1 MATAR
6 STPADSDIARRRME
20 RRLASGRKS
29 DARWREVLEG
39 AARVF
44 QRLGYPQT
52 TLEDVA
58 AEVGINRAT
67 LYYYVGT
74 KEELLVSLLHQPI
87 EAMRTGLEE
96 IVAQDLPA
104 REKLAQGLRAYLAAM
119 EQRPELFI
127 FVGENIHKVMAG
139 REATDIQDNADRW
152 GRLLAG
158 VIAEGAKT
166 GEFRDDLDPQV
177 ATLGISGMFNW
188 IYRWFDPAGPKR
200 LSELGETF
208 VEMALS
214 SLAPEAA
221 RRQPRLPG

>member
-6 STPADSDIARRRME
+6 TTRTRQASSDIARRRME

-58 AEVGINRAT
+58 NEVGINRAT

-87 EAMRTGLEE
+87 ESLRTGLEE
-96 IVAQDLPA
+96 IVARDLSTS
-104 REKLAQGLRAYLAAM
+104 EKLTEGLRAYVTAM

-127 FVGENIHKVMAG
+127 FVGENIHKVMSG
-139 REATDIQDNADRW
+139 PEANDIQANADRW
-152 GRLLAG
+152 GRLMAK
-158 VIAEGAKT
+158 VIAEGQRT
-166 GEFRDDLDPQV
+166 GEFRDDVDPQL
-177 ATLGISGMFNW
+177 ATLAISGMFNW
-188 IYRWFDPAGPKR
+188 VYRWYDPAGRMK
-200 LSELGETF
+200 LSEIGEMF
-208 VEMALS
+208 IELALS
-214 SLAPEAA
+214 SLSPAA
-221 RRQPRLPG
+221 ANRPR

>member
-6 STPADSDIARRRME
+6 TPPAASDIARRRME

-44 QRLGYPQT
+44 ERLGYPQT

-87 EAMRTGLEE
+87 EAMRAGLEE
-96 IVAQDLPA
+96 IVAKDLPA
-104 REKLAQGLRAYLAAM
+104 REKLAEALRAYLTAM
-119 EQRPELFI
+119 SQRPELFI
-127 FVGENIHKVMAG
+127 SVSENLHKVMSG
-139 REATDIQDNADRW
+139 REAADIQDNADRW
-152 GRLLAG
+152 RQLLAG
-158 VIAEGAKT
+158 VIAEGART
-166 GEFRDDLDPQV
+166 GEFRGDLDPQV
-177 ATLGISGMFNW
+177 ATLGVSGMFNW
-188 IYRWFDPAGPKR
+188 IYRWFDPSGPKS
-200 LSELGETF
+200 LVELGETF

-214 SLAPEAA
+214 SLSPAA
-221 RRQPRLPG
+221 AAERRR